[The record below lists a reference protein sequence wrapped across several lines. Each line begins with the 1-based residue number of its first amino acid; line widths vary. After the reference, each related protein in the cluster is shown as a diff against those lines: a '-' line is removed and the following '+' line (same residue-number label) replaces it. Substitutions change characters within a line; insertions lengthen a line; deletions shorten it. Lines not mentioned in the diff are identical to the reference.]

1 MFCVLYRPA
10 AVQLNSLLPMSTSDK
25 GSTRRATG
33 RRSTWVAVLGGI
45 IILAAGSAYFD
56 EPGAPKRPA
65 GLQEGRPE
73 VAREPSPPAERAKSP
88 IERVVF
94 LIKENRTFD
103 NYFGRYPGADG
114 ANRGRISTGEM
125 VDLRVATDVL
135 THDIGHEFLDGVRAI
150 NGGRMDGFDL
160 IPIGGAS
167 LDGYTSFTREGIPN
181 YWAYADNFVLGDR
194 TFSPMYGPTFPAH
207 LYTVGAQAG
216 RVTGNK
222 LSRGLFS
229 REKNGRVGAYCSDRG
244 ETINRFRRL
253 SPTERKVVM
262 DAEEISDLERI
273 EEFYEVVQPCFD
285 FRVLPDELNDA
296 GISWRYYATPGDWR
310 NALHAIKH
318 IRYSKYWGP
327 NVVTPQQATE
337 DVRQQRLKEVSW
349 VIPPTGFNDHPG
361 AGTSVCK
368 SENWAVRYINAI
380 MRSKYWK
387 STAIFMSWD
396 DFGGFFDHVPPPH
409 YDVMGLGPRVPMLII
424 SPYAKA
430 GYIDHTTYELSSVVR
445 FIEDIFGLEQLT
457 RRDRQSSNMF
467 NAFDFRHKVNA
478 DERKLILPLR
488 DCTGLPVDST
498 ISYRKGWRAF
508 AAAQD

>member
-1 MFCVLYRPA
+1 MLATVAGMVIGLTACTDRSA
-10 AVQLNSLLPMSTSDK
+10 APE
-25 GSTRRATG
+25 GSPG
-33 RRSTWVAVLGGI
+33 GQERRSDVA
-45 IILAAGSAYFD
+45 
-56 EPGAPKRPA
+56 K
-65 GLQEGRPE
+65 
-73 VAREPSPPAERAKSP
+73 EPSRPSERTDTP
-88 IERVVF
+88 IEHVVF

-114 ANRGRISTGEM
+114 ASSGRISTGETI
-125 VDLRVATDVL
+125 DLRVAADVL

-167 LDGYTSFTREGIPN
+167 LDGYTSFTRGGIPN

-222 LSRGLFS
+222 LNRGLYS
-229 REKNGRVGAYCSDRG
+229 REMNGRVGAYCSDRG

-253 SPTERKVVM
+253 SASERRLVM
-262 DAEEISDLERI
+262 DAEEASDLERI
-273 EEFYEVVQPCFD
+273 EDFYEVVQPCFD
-285 FRVLPDELNDA
+285 FKVLPDELNDA
-296 GISWRYYATPGDWR
+296 GLSWRYYATPGDWR

-327 NVVTPQQATE
+327 NVVSPQEAIK
-337 DVRQQRLKEVSW
+337 DVTRERLRKVSW
-349 VIPPTGFNDHPG
+349 LIPPTGFNDHPG

-368 SENWAVRYINAI
+368 SENWAVRYVNAI

-396 DFGGFFDHVPPPH
+396 DFGGFYDHVPPPH

-424 SPYAKA
+424 SPYAKS

-445 FIEDIFGLEQLT
+445 FIEDVFGLGRLT
-457 RRDRQSSNMF
+457 QRDRRSSNMF
-467 NAFDFRHKVNA
+467 NAFDFRSQVNA
-478 DERKLILPLR
+478 EERKLVLKPR
-488 DCTGLPVDST
+488 ECTDLPVDST
-498 ISYRKGWRAF
+498 ISYREGWRAF

>member
-1 MFCVLYRPA
+1 
-10 AVQLNSLLPMSTSDK
+10 MSTPRA
-25 GSTRRATG
+25 GSGSRSPG
-33 RRSTWVAVLGGI
+33 RRLTLTAVLAG
-45 IILAAGSAYFD
+45 ILALVAGFAFLD
-56 EPGAPKRPA
+56 DRGTPKDPP

-73 VAREPSPPAERAKSP
+73 AAPKSSRKTRAAHTP
-88 IERVVF
+88 IEHVVF

-114 ANRGRISTGEM
+114 ARSGKISAGETI
-125 VDLRVATDVL
+125 DLRVAADVL
-135 THDIGHEFLDGVRAI
+135 THDLGHEFLDGVVAI

-167 LDGYTSFTREGIPN
+167 LDGYTSFTRDGIPN
-181 YWAYADNFVLGDR
+181 YWAYADHFVLGDR

-222 LSRGLFS
+222 LNRGLFS
-229 REKNGRVGAYCSDRG
+229 LAKNGRVGAYCSDRG

-253 SPTERKVVM
+253 SANERKVVM
-262 DAEEISDLERI
+262 DAEELADLEKI

-296 GISWRYYATPGDWR
+296 GISWRYYATEGDWR
-310 NALHAIKH
+310 NALHAIRH

-327 NVVTPQQATE
+327 NVVSPREAVGDVQQE
-337 DVRQQRLKEVSW
+337 RLKKVSW

-387 STAIFMSWD
+387 STAIFLSWD
-396 DFGGFFDHVPPPH
+396 DFGGFYDHVPPPH

-424 SPYAKA
+424 SPYARR

-457 RRDRQSSNMF
+457 HRDRQSNNMF
-467 NAFDFRHKVNA
+467 NAFDFRSKVDA
-478 DERKLILPLR
+478 DKRKLILKPR
-488 DCTGLPVDST
+488 ACAGLPVDST

>member
-1 MFCVLYRPA
+1 
-10 AVQLNSLLPMSTSDK
+10 MSTSNTDPI
-25 GSTRRATG
+25 RRAPG
-33 RRSTWVAVLGGI
+33 RRLIMVAVLAALI
-45 IILAAGSAYFD
+45 ALAAGRSYLAD
-56 EPGAPKRPA
+56 PGAPKPPSR
-65 GLQEGRPE
+65 LQEPAPE
-73 VAREPSPPAERAKSP
+73 VGQETSRATKRPGNP
-88 IERVVF
+88 IEHVIF

-114 ANRGRISTGEM
+114 ATSGRTSTGETI
-125 VDLRVATDVL
+125 DLRIATDVL
-135 THDIGHEFLDGVRAI
+135 THDLGHEFLDGVRAI
-150 NGGRMDGFDL
+150 SGGQMDGFDL

-167 LDGYTSFTREGIPN
+167 LDGYTSFTRKGIPN
-181 YWAYADNFVLGDR
+181 YWAYADHFVLGDR

-222 LSRGLFS
+222 LNRGYFS

-244 ETINRFRRL
+244 ETINRFRQL
-253 SPTERKVVM
+253 SRSERKVVM
-262 DAEEISDLERI
+262 DAEAASDLERI

-296 GISWRYYATPGDWR
+296 EISWRYYATPGDWR

-318 IRYSKYWGP
+318 IRYSRYWGP
-327 NVVTPQQATE
+327 NVVSPRQATE
-337 DVRQQRLKEVSW
+337 DVTQQRLKAVSW
-349 VIPPTGFNDHPG
+349 LIPPTGFNDHPG

-368 SENWAVRYINAI
+368 SENWAVRYINTI

-445 FIEDIFGLEQLT
+445 FIEDIFGLKQLT

-467 NAFDFRHKVNA
+467 NAFDFRQKANP
-478 DERKLILPLR
+478 DERKLILQPR
-488 DCTGLPVDST
+488 NCTGLPVDST
-498 ISYRKGWRAF
+498 ISYRAGWRAF